1 MLVSTFARVEER
13 ERNSVSQT
21 PSPSPLLLRF
31 LELSIL
37 MTFEPSGVYIYLVL
51 SFRPC
56 QLGESVVM
64 AHQSPFSIH
73 PSNYQFLKI
82 LGVVFLFPLS
92 PPVFVV
98 SVLRQKKV
106 LLYLLFYTRTHMLY
120 GVSRGNKIENLCSA
134 CSFTQKSWFIYSS
147 QSHGVWSIGM
157 ESITFLLQW
166 LFLFY
171 REEW

>member
-1 MLVSTFARVEER
+1 MLVWTFARVEER

-98 SVLRQKKV
+98 SVLRQKKSYCIYCFIHVHTCFMGFQEGTKLKTCVQLAV
-106 LLYLLFYTRTHMLY
+106 LPR
-120 GVSRGNKIENLCSA
+120 NPD
-134 CSFTQKSWFIYSS
+134 SFTLHNPMGCK
-147 QSHGVWSIGM
+147 V
-157 ESITFLLQW
+157 
-166 LFLFY
+166 
-171 REEW
+171 